1 MKETTANEKPA
12 EKDPLEFLGPR
23 LRELLKRCAE
33 ADRRD
38 ELQEVAYLIEARAG
52 INREVPLAGLPV
64 VLQPTAT
71 RIREISS
78 QAAHTDSAPR
88 SGGSV

>member
-1 MKETTANEKPA
+1 MKETNVPEKPV

-52 INREVPLAGLPV
+52 VNREVPLIGLPV
-64 VLQPTAT
+64 VHQPTAT
-71 RIREISS
+71 RIREISA
-78 QAAHTDSAPR
+78 QAARTDSGPR
-88 SGGSV
+88 SGDSV